1 MANYYNVRGW
11 KHTGFDYYNR
21 PMNREVLSQGYFAEP
36 AHYFQLKGV
45 AVKRDDMDGLKYI
58 DLQGSV
64 KDGRDPQINDPNAIG
79 SQGPGGPWYDW
90 EQVDYLCLVRTGYPG
105 DEDFVD
111 ISAHQLD
118 PWNTPH
124 EGYKLAIAY
133 YFVTALEQRSRDVTR
148 LYLQLDEWTTMG
160 GSSELTI
167 ESGFKIRGHI
177 TEAEDA
183 AGYNLAPESIGL
195 TEPLKVIGHELLNL
209 GTATKKTDFIVS
221 QIDLTQYTSEAS
233 IDALIAQ
240 ASNGQSAV
248 VPFISMAPKSGN
260 IMFTDPDGQKWYFPP
275 VGIGFYDSS
284 NPVVQHNLSVLLSTG
299 QLELQDS
306 YSISDLYCSVT
317 TIGEGRISSAK
328 SDMKSVKPSIKKDI
342 TGYPRKADYLF
353 GQEAIYSVLSGN
365 SNIQPFY
372 EVVDDTVNIWAIPTP
387 SGSPYAR
394 FKTLSDHPYTYDQA
408 VQGMGWFKSAVILQG
423 ASGSYWN
430 QTAYNFQ
437 QQTQSRAEAENRT
450 ANLIQTE
457 RFVARGTQLA
467 ANTAIGVGQTASSA
481 ASGTNFLSG
490 GKETWEAAQKISD
503 TVFQAANL
511 AVDVQADM
519 AARNFREQSLEQAKN
534 QINTSYVQSQLQAPF
549 CGFMPDI
556 NRQAFSTDGAG
567 NGIDDRFGVYIVN
580 TSAKDRQRLKNYFL
594 RYGYNGLYK
603 PLTWNEINVKSRVN
617 YIQCEAVCL
626 SHTFYPMRVVS
637 KTASLLQQGLFLW
650 NEKPDQAAF
659 SSNPDRS

>member
-124 EGYKLAIAY
+124 AGYKLAIAY
-133 YFVTALEQRSRDVTR
+133 YFVTALEQRSRDVVR

-183 AGYNLAPESIGL
+183 AGYNLAPENVSL
-195 TEPLKVIGHELLNL
+195 LEPLE
-209 GTATKKTDFIVS
+209 TKSYGEVNISDSPIDGKNFVVS
-221 QIDLTQYTSEAS
+221 SIDLTQYSEEQS
-233 IDALIAQ
+233 IDAFVAQ
-240 ASNGQSAV
+240 ATNGQAAV
-248 VPFISMAPKSGN
+248 IPSIKAVDGTTTFFVKTPN
-260 IMFTDPDGQKWYFPP
+260 PDFNEKDLTITGY
-275 VGIGFYDSS
+275 GIFDYDDTKT
-284 NPVVQHNLSVLLSTG
+284 QHNLSILYSTG
-299 QLELQDS
+299 QLELMDS
-306 YSISDLYCSVT
+306 Y
-317 TIGEGRISSAK
+317 TIPGEYIEAVLTVGGRITKLSNYY
-328 SDMKSVKPSIKKDI
+328 KKIPNPTSRDVS
-342 TGYPRKADYLF
+342 GYPRKADYLF
-353 GQEAIYSVLSGN
+353 GQDVLMSMLTGEMCIKN
-365 SNIQPFY
+365 FY
-372 EVVDDTVNIWAIPTP
+372 EVSDRGVDVWAILSPGGTP
-387 SGSPYAR
+387 VAR
-394 FKTLSDHPYTYDQA
+394 FHTIKDHPFLYDECVKGMSWMKNA
-408 VQGMGWFKSAVILQG
+408 VLMQG
-423 ASGSYWN
+423 ASGSLWN
-430 QTAYNFQ
+430 QINNSFA
-437 QQTQSRAEAENRT
+437 QQTQNRT
-450 ANLIQTE
+450 AAENQFRNQIQTE
-457 RFVARGTQLA
+457 RFVSRGAQLA
-467 ANTAIGVGQTASSA
+467 ANTAIGIGQASSSA
-481 ASGTNFLSG
+481 ASGTNWLSG

-503 TVFQAANL
+503 TAFQAANM
-511 AVDVQADM
+511 AIDVQADLK
-519 AARNFREQSLEQAKN
+519 ARQFTEQSLQQAQN
-534 QINTSYVQSQLQAPF
+534 QINAAAAQQRIQAPYANF
-549 CGFMPDI
+549 IPDL
-556 NRQAFSTDGAG
+556 
-567 NGIDDRFGVYIVN
+567 NGYLCARNSFYAYVIN
-580 TSAKDRQRLKNYFL
+580 TSTKDRQRLKNYFL

-603 PLTWNEINVKSRVN
+603 PLTWDEINVKSRVN

-626 SHTFYPMRVVS
+626 SHAFYPMRVVS